1 MTLPLAPAT
10 IDKPKDFSIG
20 DVAYGAVGSSVSL
33 TLGYG
38 GMLAAKQLMQYW
50 GVRGVEN
57 QSYFYIYEFIGKI
70 ASGMLRGILKSMAVV
85 YVIILVP
92 IIEEWFFRDLIYK
105 WQESVSPPG
114 ATLSTRIYRIVSNG
128 LIFGAFHFSLLLG
141 WSNIPIVVVSTIAGI
156 AFALLREWRG
166 NRWAST
172 VAHSLNNSAVLFI
185 NFFRI

>member
-1 MTLPLAPAT
+1 MTLPLAPVT

>member
-1 MTLPLAPAT
+1 MTDIAAPNQFSL
-10 IDKPKDFSIG
+10 KDVG
-20 DVAYGAVGSSVSL
+20 YGAAGSCVSL

-38 GMLAAKQLMQYW
+38 GMLGAKQLMQYW
-50 GVRGVEN
+50 GVKGIET
-57 QSYFYIYEFIGKI
+57 QSYFYLYEFIGKI
-70 ASGMLRGILKSMAVV
+70 ANGLLRTILKSMAVV

-114 ATLSTRIYRIVSNG
+114 EKLSTRIYRVISNG

-141 WSNIPIVVVSTIAGI
+141 WSNIPIVIVSTIAGI
-156 AFALLREWRG
+156 AFALLREWTG